1 MNQTAV
7 GALLLVIVAALLV
20 IIFSCLYYLWNKTK
34 KLEFLAKKA
43 SMQQPPQPPQPP
55 SSGLGNICGYA
66 GMELYEVLRD
76 RKDTP
81 ELIEEIKESYVF
93 YLSRHL
99 EAVLEQGMIDRKK
112 SRPSELEPEIA
123 VGGTRGEI
131 LSWLPIEILSKFYLF
146 GRSINEQTDNNEGS
160 AELKTKLNELVS
172 EALLEIHMGAYVNR
186 MSDLISRKYL
196 GGLSNDEGA

>member
-7 GALLLVIVAALLV
+7 EALLLVIVAAILV
-20 IIFSCLYYLWNKTK
+20 IIFSCLYYLWNKTR
-34 KLEFLAKKA
+34 KLELLAKKA
-43 SMQQPPQPPQPP
+43 SIPQPPT
-55 SSGLGNICGYA
+55 SGLGNICGYA
-66 GMELYEVLRD
+66 GKELYEVLRD

-81 ELIEEIKESYVF
+81 ELIEEIKESYIF

-196 GGLSNDEGA
+196 RGLSNDEGA

>member
-7 GALLLVIVAALLV
+7 EALLLVIVAAILV
-20 IIFSCLYYLWNKTK
+20 IIFSCLYYLWNKTR
-34 KLEFLAKKA
+34 KLELLAKKA
-43 SMQQPPQPPQPP
+43 SIPQPP

-66 GMELYEVLRD
+66 GKELYEVLRD

-81 ELIEEIKESYVF
+81 ELIEEIKESYIF

-196 GGLSNDEGA
+196 RGLSNDEGA

>member
-7 GALLLVIVAALLV
+7 EALLLVIVAAILV
-20 IIFSCLYYLWNKTK
+20 IIFSCLYYLWNKTR
-34 KLEFLAKKA
+34 KLELLAKKA
-43 SMQQPPQPPQPP
+43 SIPQPP

-66 GMELYEVLRD
+66 GKELYEVLRD

-146 GRSINEQTDNNEGS
+146 GRSINEQTDNDEGS

-196 GGLSNDEGA
+196 RGLSNDEGA

>member
-7 GALLLVIVAALLV
+7 EALLLVIVAAILV
-20 IIFSCLYYLWNKTK
+20 IIFSCLYYLWNKTR
-34 KLEFLAKKA
+34 KLELLAKKA
-43 SMQQPPQPPQPP
+43 SIPQPP

-66 GMELYEVLRD
+66 GKELYEVLRD

-81 ELIEEIKESYVF
+81 ELIEEIKESYIF

-146 GRSINEQTDNNEGS
+146 GRSINEQTNNNEGS

-196 GGLSNDEGA
+196 RGLSNDEGA

>member
-7 GALLLVIVAALLV
+7 EALLLVIVTAILV
-20 IIFSCLYYLWNKTK
+20 IIFSCLYYLWNKTR
-34 KLEFLAKKA
+34 KLELLARKA
-43 SMQQPPQPPQPP
+43 SIPQPP

-66 GMELYEVLRD
+66 GKELYEVLRD

-81 ELIEEIKESYVF
+81 ELIEEIKESYIF

-146 GRSINEQTDNNEGS
+146 GRSINEHTDNNEGS

-196 GGLSNDEGA
+196 RGLSNDEGA

>member
-7 GALLLVIVAALLV
+7 EALLLVIVAAILV
-20 IIFSCLYYLWNKTK
+20 IIFPCLYYLWNKTR
-34 KLEFLAKKA
+34 KLELLAKKA
-43 SMQQPPQPPQPP
+43 SIPQPP

-66 GMELYEVLRD
+66 GRELYEVLRD

-81 ELIEEIKESYVF
+81 ELIEEIKESYIF

-196 GGLSNDEGA
+196 RGLSNDEGA

>member
-7 GALLLVIVAALLV
+7 EALLLVIVAAILV
-20 IIFSCLYYLWNKTK
+20 IIFSCLYYLWNKTR
-34 KLEFLAKKA
+34 KLELLARKA
-43 SMQQPPQPPQPP
+43 SIPQPP

-66 GMELYEVLRD
+66 GKELYEVLRD

-81 ELIEEIKESYVF
+81 ELIEEIKESYIF

-172 EALLEIHMGAYVNR
+172 EALMEIHMGAYVNR

-196 GGLSNDEGA
+196 RGLSNDEGA

>member
-7 GALLLVIVAALLV
+7 EALLLVIVAAILV
-20 IIFSCLYYLWNKTK
+20 IIFSCLYYLWNKTR
-34 KLEFLAKKA
+34 KLELLARKA
-43 SMQQPPQPPQPP
+43 SIPQPP

-66 GMELYEVLRD
+66 GKELYEVLRD

-81 ELIEEIKESYVF
+81 ELIEEIKESYIF

-131 LSWLPIEILSKFYLF
+131 LSWLPIETLSKFYLF

-196 GGLSNDEGA
+196 RDLSNDEGA

>member
-7 GALLLVIVAALLV
+7 EALLLVIVAAILV
-20 IIFSCLYYLWNKTK
+20 IIFSCLYYLWNKTR
-34 KLEFLAKKA
+34 KLELLAKKA
-43 SMQQPPQPPQPP
+43 SIPQPP

-66 GMELYEVLRD
+66 GKELYEVLRD

-81 ELIEEIKESYVF
+81 ELIEEIKESYIF

-172 EALLEIHMGAYVNR
+172 EA
-186 MSDLISRKYL
+186 
-196 GGLSNDEGA
+196 

>member
-7 GALLLVIVAALLV
+7 EALLLVIVAAILV
-20 IIFSCLYYLWNKTK
+20 IIFSCLYYLWNKTR
-34 KLEFLAKKA
+34 KLELLARKA
-43 SMQQPPQPPQPP
+43 SIPQPP

-66 GMELYEVLRD
+66 GKELYEVLRD

-81 ELIEEIKESYVF
+81 ELIEEIKESYIF

-196 GGLSNDEGA
+196 RGLSNDEGA

>member
-7 GALLLVIVAALLV
+7 EALLLVIVAAILV
-20 IIFSCLYYLWNKTK
+20 IIFSCLYYLWNKTR
-34 KLEFLAKKA
+34 KLELLARKA
-43 SMQQPPQPPQPP
+43 SIPQPP

-66 GMELYEVLRD
+66 GKELYEVLRD

-81 ELIEEIKESYVF
+81 ELIEEIKESYIF

-146 GRSINEQTDNNEGS
+146 GRSMNEQTDDNEGS

-196 GGLSNDEGA
+196 RGLSNDEGA

>member
-7 GALLLVIVAALLV
+7 EALLLVIVAAILV
-20 IIFSCLYYLWNKTK
+20 IIFSCLYYLWNKTR
-34 KLEFLAKKA
+34 KLELLARKA
-43 SMQQPPQPPQPP
+43 SISQPP
-55 SSGLGNICGYA
+55 SSALGNICGYA
-66 GMELYEVLRD
+66 GKELYEVLRD

-81 ELIEEIKESYVF
+81 ELIEEIKESYIF

-160 AELKTKLNELVS
+160 AELTTKLNELVS

-196 GGLSNDEGA
+196 RGLSNDEGA

>member
-7 GALLLVIVAALLV
+7 EALLLVIVAAILV
-20 IIFSCLYYLWNKTK
+20 IIFSCLYYLWNKTR
-34 KLEFLAKKA
+34 KLELLAKKA
-43 SMQQPPQPPQPP
+43 SIPQPP

-66 GMELYEVLRD
+66 GKELYEVLRD

-81 ELIEEIKESYVF
+81 ELIEEIKESYIF

-186 MSDLISRKYL
+186 VSDLISRKYL
-196 GGLSNDEGA
+196 RGLSNDEGA

>member
-7 GALLLVIVAALLV
+7 EALLLVIVAAILV
-20 IIFSCLYYLWNKTK
+20 IIFSCLYYLWNKTR
-34 KLEFLAKKA
+34 KLELLAKKA
-43 SMQQPPQPPQPP
+43 SIPQPP

-66 GMELYEVLRD
+66 GKELYEVLRD

-81 ELIEEIKESYVF
+81 ELIEEIKESYIF

-196 GGLSNDEGA
+196 GGLSNEEGA

>member
-7 GALLLVIVAALLV
+7 EALLLVIVAAILV
-20 IIFSCLYYLWNKTK
+20 IIFSCLYYLWNKTR
-34 KLEFLAKKA
+34 KLELLARKA
-43 SMQQPPQPPQPP
+43 SIPQPPP
-55 SSGLGNICGYA
+55 SGLGNICGYA
-66 GMELYEVLRD
+66 GKELYEVLRD

-81 ELIEEIKESYVF
+81 ELIEEIKESYIF

-196 GGLSNDEGA
+196 RGLSNDEGA

>member
-7 GALLLVIVAALLV
+7 EALLLVIVAAILV
-20 IIFSCLYYLWNKTK
+20 IIFSCLYYLWNKTR
-34 KLEFLAKKA
+34 KLELLARKA
-43 SMQQPPQPPQPP
+43 SIPQPP

-66 GMELYEVLRD
+66 GKELYEVLRD

-81 ELIEEIKESYVF
+81 ELIEEIKESYIF

-131 LSWLPIEILSKFYLF
+131 LSWLPIEILSKFYVF

-196 GGLSNDEGA
+196 RGLSNDEGA

>member
-7 GALLLVIVAALLV
+7 EALLLVIVTAILV
-20 IIFSCLYYLWNKTK
+20 IIFSCLYYLWNKTR
-34 KLEFLAKKA
+34 KLELLAKKA
-43 SMQQPPQPPQPP
+43 SIPQPP

-66 GMELYEVLRD
+66 GKELYEVLRD

-81 ELIEEIKESYVF
+81 ELIEEIKESYIF

-186 MSDLISRKYL
+186 VSDLISRKYL
-196 GGLSNDEGA
+196 RGLSNDEGA

>member
-7 GALLLVIVAALLV
+7 EALLLVIVAAILV
-20 IIFSCLYYLWNKTK
+20 IIFSCLYYLWNKTR
-34 KLEFLAKKA
+34 KLELLAKKA
-43 SMQQPPQPPQPP
+43 SIPQPP

-66 GMELYEVLRD
+66 GKELYEVLRD

-81 ELIEEIKESYVF
+81 ELIEEIKESYIF

-196 GGLSNDEGA
+196 RGLSNGEGA

>member
-7 GALLLVIVAALLV
+7 EALLLVIVTAILV
-20 IIFSCLYYLWNKTK
+20 IIFSCLYYLWNKTR
-34 KLEFLAKKA
+34 KLEWLAKKA
-43 SMQQPPQPPQPP
+43 SIPQPP

-66 GMELYEVLRD
+66 GKELYEVLRD

-81 ELIEEIKESYVF
+81 ELIEEIKESYIF

-146 GRSINEQTDNNEGS
+146 GRSINEHTDNNEGS

-196 GGLSNDEGA
+196 RGLSNDEGA

>member
-7 GALLLVIVAALLV
+7 EALLLVIVAAILV
-20 IIFSCLYYLWNKTK
+20 IIFSCLYYLWNKTR
-34 KLEFLAKKA
+34 KLELLARKA
-43 SMQQPPQPPQPP
+43 SIPQTP

-66 GMELYEVLRD
+66 GKELYEVLRD

-81 ELIEEIKESYVF
+81 ELIEEIKESYIF

-131 LSWLPIEILSKFYLF
+131 LSWLPIEILSKFYVF

-196 GGLSNDEGA
+196 RGLSNDEGA

>member
-7 GALLLVIVAALLV
+7 EALLLVIVAAILV
-20 IIFSCLYYLWNKTK
+20 IIFSCLYYLWNKTR
-34 KLEFLAKKA
+34 KLELLAKKA
-43 SMQQPPQPPQPP
+43 SIPQPP

-66 GMELYEVLRD
+66 GKELYEVLRD

-81 ELIEEIKESYVF
+81 ELIEEIKESYIF

-131 LSWLPIEILSKFYLF
+131 LSWLPIEILSKFYVF

-196 GGLSNDEGA
+196 RGLSNDEGA

>member
-7 GALLLVIVAALLV
+7 EALLLVIVAAILV
-20 IIFSCLYYLWNKTK
+20 IIFSCLYYLWNKTR
-34 KLEFLAKKA
+34 KLEWLAKKA
-43 SMQQPPQPPQPP
+43 SIPQPP

-66 GMELYEVLRD
+66 GKELYEVLRD

-81 ELIEEIKESYVF
+81 ELIEEIKESYIF

-196 GGLSNDEGA
+196 RGLSNDEGA

>member
-7 GALLLVIVAALLV
+7 GALLLVIVAAILV

-34 KLEFLAKKA
+34 KLEMLARKA
-43 SMQQPPQPPQPP
+43 SIPQPP

-66 GMELYEVLRD
+66 GKELYEVLRD

-146 GRSINEQTDNNEGS
+146 GRSINEQTDDNEGS

-196 GGLSNDEGA
+196 RGLSNDEGA

>member
-7 GALLLVIVAALLV
+7 ESLLLVIVAAILV
-20 IIFSCLYYLWNKTK
+20 IIFSCLYYLWNKTR

-43 SMQQPPQPPQPP
+43 SVPQPPP
-55 SSGLGNICGYA
+55 SGLGNICGYA
-66 GMELYEVLRD
+66 GKELYEVLRD

-81 ELIEEIKESYVF
+81 ELIEEIKESYIF

-160 AELKTKLNELVS
+160 VELKTKLNELVS

-196 GGLSNDEGA
+196 RGLSNDEGA